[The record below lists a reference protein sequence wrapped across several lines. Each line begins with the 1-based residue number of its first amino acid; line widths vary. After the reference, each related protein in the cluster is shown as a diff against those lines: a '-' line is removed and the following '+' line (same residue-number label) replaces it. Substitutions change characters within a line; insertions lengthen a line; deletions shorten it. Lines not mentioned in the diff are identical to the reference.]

1 MQSPGISREASR
13 PVSPSSESSSEVL
26 PWSERRRVFGRR
38 SKRALGAMSCGGF
51 STASSIAS
59 SGPPS
64 SKSWRLPMTKGALA
78 TGMTGSRRT
87 LRSKGLAVRVAHRPP
102 VQRRFR
108 TSMDLLE
115 AAEQIMRQNLRRRH
129 PEASPVEIEIL
140 LGRW

>member
-87 LRSKGLAVRVAHRPP
+87 LRSN
-102 VQRRFR
+102 
-108 TSMDLLE
+108 
-115 AAEQIMRQNLRRRH
+115 NLRRRH
-129 PEASPVEIEIL
+129 PEASPVEIEML
-140 LGRW
+140 LGRWYTAEPMPEHPAMPPGDCRHVVFG